1 MLFNSY
7 SFIFAFL
14 PVTLIGYFLLGSR
27 GEGKYANAWL
37 ALASLFFY
45 GYWDIRFLPL
55 LLISIL
61 VNYFLGGRIAEARAE
76 GGRRAGGGWF
86 AAGLVFNLGLLC
98 WFKYMD
104 FLIRNVDRFLGL
116 DIPLLHII
124 LPLGISFFSITQLV
138 YLIGIYFYNEG
149 KGERD
154 FVNYALFVS
163 FFPHLLAGPI
173 LYHKPMMKQLQDTR
187 LKIPQAENFARGLA
201 LFTIGLTK
209 KVIIADAFIAPVAA
223 GFGNAAGLSALDAW
237 VLAGAYAL
245 QLFFDFSGYSDMAV
259 GAARM
264 LNIDIPVN
272 FRAPFRA
279 ASLSDFWSRW
289 HMSLTMTIMSYIY
302 TPLVRL
308 RGKKLTLSWSVFSTV
323 VTMVIIG
330 IWHGAGGNYV
340 IFGLLQ
346 GLGLGV
352 NQVWKHYHLPM
363 FKPLGHVLTLA
374 FVASSCV
381 LFRAENTA
389 QAMQVYRAMLGVN
402 GGVSHF
408 FEWGAM
414 EPQILWGAPPF
425 TYLPASLWVPLLA
438 VLLIVFCPESNELV
452 KKHFRPTFRW
462 AMVLAIM
469 FVYSVLH
476 FTQVTAFLYF
486 QF

>member
-14 PVTLIGYFLLGSR
+14 PVTLLVYFLLGKVR
-27 GEGKYANAWL
+27 EGKAANAWL

-55 LLISIL
+55 LLGSIL
-61 VNYFLGGRIAEARAE
+61 VNYFLGGRIAAARNGE
-76 GGRRAGGGWF
+76 NKRAGGGWF
-86 AAGLVFNLGLLC
+86 AAGLIFNLGLLC

-104 FLIRNVDRFLGL
+104 FLIRNIDKVTGL
-116 DIPLLHII
+116 DIPLLHIM

-173 LYHKPMMKQLQDTR
+173 LYHKPMMKQLKDVR
-187 LKIPQAENFARGLA
+187 LKVPQAENFARGVA
-201 LFTIGLTK
+201 LFTVGLTK
-209 KVIIADAFIAPVAA
+209 KVIIADAFIGPVAA
-223 GFGNAAGLSALDAW
+223 GFNNAANLTALDAW
-237 VLAGAYAL
+237 VLAGAYAI

-279 ASLSDFWSRW
+279 ATLSDFWNRW

-308 RGKKLTLSWSVFSTV
+308 RGKLTLSWSIFSTI

-330 IWHGAGGNYV
+330 LWHGAGGNYV

-346 GLGLGV
+346 GLGLSV
-352 NQVWKHYHLPM
+352 NQSWKRWHLPM
-363 FKPLGHVLTLA
+363 PKVLGHVLTLS
-374 FVASSCV
+374 FVAASCV
-381 LFRAENTA
+381 LFRAENLH
-389 QAMQVYRAMLGVN
+389 QAGLVYQAMLGR
-402 GGVSHF
+402 GGDISQ
-408 FEWGAM
+408 
-414 EPQILWGAPPF
+414 PLS
-425 TYLPASLWVPLLA
+425 YLPNGLWVPAAA
-438 VLLIVFCPESNELV
+438 VLLIAFCPESNELI
-452 KKHFRPTFRW
+452 KKHFRPNFKW
-462 AMVLAIM
+462 ALVLAAM
-469 FVYSVLH
+469 FVFSVLH
-476 FTQVTAFLYF
+476 FSQVTAFLYF